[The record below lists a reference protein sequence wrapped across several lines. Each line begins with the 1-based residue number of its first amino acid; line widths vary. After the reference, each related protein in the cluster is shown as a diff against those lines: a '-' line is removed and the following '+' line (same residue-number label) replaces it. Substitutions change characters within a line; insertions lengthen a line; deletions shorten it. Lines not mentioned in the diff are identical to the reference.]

1 MQALAVCLCLLI
13 GLGGLATSEPPLPVW
28 QPVTPEARALITP
41 ILEAIATEQ
50 RRQALL
56 PAPKDDSERIIRLGR
71 LDQVGRQ
78 MEAQLDLSEL
88 SESARASAYAALAR
102 EMEAVDQANQA
113 ALLAMVPPEGRFYRS
128 RYGAEA
134 PDAASL
140 IIQHANPE
148 LWRRFAP
155 VLEPLAQSGEIH
167 GAMYALMYDRLAL
180 AEGRPQRYGSQMVC
194 LEGRFVVAPLED
206 RERVDERRRVLGM
219 GPLAQYEAQFQQR
232 PPCSG

>member
-13 GLGGLATSEPPLPVW
+13 GLGGSATSKPPLPVS
-28 QPVTPEARALITP
+28 QPMTPEAQALIAP
-41 ILEAIATEQ
+41 ILEAIAAEQ

-56 PAPKDDSERIIRLGR
+56 PPPKDDRGRIIRLGR

-88 SESARASAYAALAR
+88 PESARALAYATLAR
-102 EMEAVDQANQA
+102 EMDAVDRANQA
-113 ALLAMVPPEGRFYRS
+113 ALLAMVPPEGWFYRS

-134 PDAASL
+134 SDAAFL
-140 IIQHANPE
+140 IVQHANPE

-206 RERVDERRRVLGM
+206 REGVDDRRAVLGM
-219 GPLAQYEAQFQQR
+219 GPLAHYEAQFAQR